1 MKNRDDVKI
10 IYSKAIMTLSQ
21 KVTQQ
26 INPKYLTQFIKTTI
40 SNNDITTNKNSFYYS
55 TFIESSLSYEI
66 LIFQTGNINNTIL
79 EPFLFIS
86 YYNTNNNQKSVDVFI
101 LEDRF
106 ILFENQKFLILKN
119 VENVSVKDIEIYV
132 NQTYNIK
139 IDNFININKE
149 KLVDIKNKYLN
160 NNYQTSNI
168 KFNSIIEDKS
178 YIVFKLFFLLSTLIF
193 IFTIFLKIYPLNQ
206 TIQENITSSKTT
218 LVQNNYIKLED
229 IYKKNTTKVMDR
241 TIELFKYLKVN
252 RITLETFE
260 YKNNKII
267 IKLVDKEKKR
277 LLDFITIYTE
287 DISVNSI
294 EFDKENTTFKMDI
307 IIKI

>member
-10 IYSKAIMTLSQ
+10 IDSKAIMTLSQ